1 MLFLG
6 MLFRQN
12 KFRINIIIFPVL
24 WYTDLEIYFICRSW
38 CDRSLL
44 FIPSLYGYLQK
55 AVADKRSALKCL
67 FHVWYFEAL
76 QISWCKGVLL
86 SLKSY
91 TTSQPIIG
99 GLEGKL
105 VLTAL
110 QDLARARLREYSKN
124 LNFNKFKEI
133 KRKQKA
139 RLKLE
144 AQKIINKNIDSATEG
159 KGMKW
164 ILDAKRLS
172 TRPGEDVTSTFQL
185 PGHIDRNLTTK

>member
-1 MLFLG
+1 M
-6 MLFRQN
+6 
-12 KFRINIIIFPVL
+12 
-24 WYTDLEIYFICRSW
+24 
-38 CDRSLL
+38 
-44 FIPSLYGYLQK
+44 
-55 AVADKRSALKCL
+55 
-67 FHVWYFEAL
+67 
-76 QISWCKGVLL
+76 LL

-164 ILDAKRLS
+164 VQMPKD
-172 TRPGEDVTSTFQL
+172 
-185 PGHIDRNLTTK
+185 